1 MAIFHLSV
9 KVISRSSGRS
19 AVASAAYRGAERL
32 HDERLDRDHDF
43 TNKDGVVHSEVLL
56 PEGAPEEF
64 AGREKLWNAVEAAEK
79 RKDAQLAREVEFAI
93 PRELTKEQGIELAR
107 EFAEAEF
114 VEKGMIA
121 DLNVHWD
128 IGADGQPKPHAHVML
143 TMREVGKDGF
153 GAKVRE
159 WNKAELV
166 EQWRER
172 WAEHV
177 NQRLAEL
184 DIDARIDHRSLEA
197 QGIALEPQDKIG
209 PAASRMGVRGLE
221 AERVE
226 EHRAVAQRNGERI
239 IANPA
244 VALDAI
250 THGQATFTNR
260 DLAMFVHRHSDGK
273 EQFDQAI
280 SAVRGSSDLIALGK
294 DGRGEDRFTS
304 RQMIETE
311 QRLGRASE
319 LLAECERHG
328 VDQHGREG
336 ALARAETRGLI
347 LSGEQRAAFEHVTYG
362 RGLSVVVGYAGTGKS
377 AMLGVAREAW
387 ESAGYTVRGAA
398 LSGIAAEGLEHGSGI
413 ASRTIAS
420 LEHQW

>member
-19 AVASAAYRGAERL
+19 AVAAAAYRGAERL

-43 TNKDGVVHSEVLL
+43 TNKDGVVHSEVML

-64 AGREKLWNAVEAAEK
+64 ADREKLWNAVEAAEK

-153 GAKVRE
+153 GAKVRD
-159 WNKAELV
+159 WNKAELSSSGASAGPIMSISAWPNSISTRGSITAA
-166 EQWRER
+166 WRRRALR
-172 WAEHV
+172 WSRRTRSAPP
-177 NQRLAEL
+177 
-184 DIDARIDHRSLEA
+184 HRA
-197 QGIALEPQDKIG
+197 WVCAGWRPN
-209 PAASRMGVRGLE
+209 ASRNTAPSRSAMASGSSP
-221 AERVE
+221 
-226 EHRAVAQRNGERI
+226 I
-239 IANPA
+239 PA

-250 THGQATFTNR
+250 THQQATFTPR

-273 EQFDQAI
+273 EQFD
-280 SAVRGSSDLIALGK
+280 
-294 DGRGEDRFTS
+294 
-304 RQMIETE
+304 
-311 QRLGRASE
+311 
-319 LLAECERHG
+319 LA
-328 VDQHGREG
+328 
-336 ALARAETRGLI
+336 
-347 LSGEQRAAFEHVTYG
+347 
-362 RGLSVVVGYAGTGKS
+362 
-377 AMLGVAREAW
+377 
-387 ESAGYTVRGAA
+387 
-398 LSGIAAEGLEHGSGI
+398 
-413 ASRTIAS
+413 
-420 LEHQW
+420 